1 MSVVRNYEL
10 QLTTESSEERKSLLA
25 KAMLDTR
32 TNMKS
37 IKEAAAW
44 VLAVGIIYEFVRVM
58 LVASGAG
65 Y

>member
-1 MSVVRNYEL
+1 
-10 QLTTESSEERKSLLA
+10 
-25 KAMLDTR
+25 
-32 TNMKS
+32 MKT
-37 IKEAAAW
+37 IKEVIAW